1 LKNGKEIRNEKD
13 IADLFEQEIPLEE
26 GIVIKADA
34 GTHGKMIMLSKNRE
48 ELEASIK
55 ETKPSII
62 NPIGVVAQEL
72 VQKWF
77 YDLRI
82 IVSKE
87 KGKQP
92 VCYHTAMARAGF
104 KDFRTNTFLGNLVFH
119 AKLPLSI
126 QELAVKC
133 GKTLGKGSEAW
144 IFALDAMVNV
154 KENKNADDVYLKGEL
169 DLASQ
174 AFVPVQKVKQD
185 ETRLT
190 DFPTWNGK
198 LENAFKAYMNTSAYE
213 NVKNIIEESVEKNK
227 SALVFHESN
236 SCPEFWENTRLA
248 TGLNVAI
255 PLLKGAQS
263 LIDH

>member
-1 LKNGKEIRNEKD
+1 M
-13 IADLFEQEIPLEE
+13 PL
-26 GIVIKADA
+26 
-34 GTHGKMIMLSKNRE
+34 
-48 ELEASIK
+48 
-55 ETKPSII
+55 
-62 NPIGVVAQEL
+62 
-72 VQKWF
+72 
-77 YDLRI
+77 
-82 IVSKE
+82 
-87 KGKQP
+87 
-92 VCYHTAMARAGF
+92 
-104 KDFRTNTFLGNLVFH
+104 H

-154 KENKNADDVYLKGEL
+154 GENKQVDDAYLKGEL
-169 DLASQ
+169 DKASQ
-174 AFVPVQKVKQD
+174 AFSPVQKIKAD

-190 DFPTWNGK
+190 DFAAWSGK
-198 LENAFKAYMNTSAYE
+198 LEKAFKGYKNTESYE
-213 NVKNIIEESVEKNK
+213 NIKNIIEESVEKNK